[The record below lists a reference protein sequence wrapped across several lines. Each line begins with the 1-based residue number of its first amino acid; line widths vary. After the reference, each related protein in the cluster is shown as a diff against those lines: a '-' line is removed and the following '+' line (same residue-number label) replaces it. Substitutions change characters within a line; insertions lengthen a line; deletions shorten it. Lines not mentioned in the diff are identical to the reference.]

1 MNFLKSLVAGHLATN
16 TRRRSAAGTLMLGL
30 MLLGGTSLL
39 AQGITGTISGTVTD
53 PTGAAVPGA
62 KVTIKQTSTNAV
74 HTVTTS
80 ENGSFTAT
88 QLPPDDYT
96 VEVEHEGFQHFRQA
110 GVHLTIDQTV
120 SLTPVLP
127 LGAITETVEVSGA
140 TPVIQTSESSVGS
153 VVESQA
159 IQNTPLNGRLSL
171 MGLIALAPGVQGV
184 GAQDQLATR
193 GLTFA
198 TGTGSRNSYGGLA
211 STLDGV
217 SNAEVT
223 LQRAEPEIPS
233 LDAISQ
239 FKMLTTGAPAEFGQ
253 PMALIVASASGT
265 NGYHGELLWYNRSKG
280 MGAKSYFNGANPRPP
295 YERN

>member
-1 MNFLKSLVAGHLATN
+1 MNFCKLIAVGQPATN
-16 TRRRSAAGTLMLGL
+16 ARRRSLLCTLMLGL
-30 MLLGGTSLL
+30 MFLAGTRLL

-53 PTGAAVPGA
+53 PSGATVSGA
-62 KVTIKQTSTNAV
+62 TVTVRQTSTNTV
-74 HTVTTS
+74 HAVTTS
-80 ENGSFTAT
+80 DNGSFTAT
-88 QLPPDDYT
+88 QLPPGDYT
-96 VEVEHEGFQHFRQA
+96 VEVEHQGFEHFRQT

-127 LGAITETVEVSGA
+127 LGATTETIDVSA
-140 TPVIQTSESSVGS
+140 AAPVIQTSESSVGS

-198 TGTGSRNSYGGLA
+198 GGTGSRNSYGGLS

-217 SNAEVT
+217 
-223 LQRAEPEIPS
+223 
-233 LDAISQ
+233 
-239 FKMLTTGAPAEFGQ
+239 
-253 PMALIVASASGT
+253 
-265 NGYHGELLWYNRSKG
+265 
-280 MGAKSYFNGANPRPP
+280 
-295 YERN
+295 